1 MLLNPY
7 SINWTEGKNA
17 YRLARWQQE
26 PLVKICGATRTTKPS
41 ILDLTGGLGFDSL
54 LLAQAG
60 AEVTIFERNPLV
72 QQALKTALES
82 GRTDER
88 LKPACD
94 RLTLIEADAVLYL
107 KQHPLSAEV
116 VYLDPMFP
124 DLKKDAKS
132 NGAMQW
138 LQAQAEPP
146 SLEEEKALL
155 ETAKAAALQKVVVK
169 RSKKAPFLAQEKPHH
184 QYHYRSCR
192 FDVYLPFD

>member
-1 MLLNPY
+1 MSSELY
-7 SINWTEGKNA
+7 IINWSEGKNG

-26 PLVKICGATRTTKPS
+26 PLVKICGATRQTKPS
-41 ILDLTGGLGFDSL
+41 ILDLTGGLGFDAL

-60 AEVTIFERNPLV
+60 CEVTLFERNPLV
-72 QQALKTALES
+72 QQALQKALAS
-82 GRTDER
+82 GRLDIR

-94 RLTLIEADAVLYL
+94 RLQLIESDAIVYL
-107 KQHPLSAEV
+107 REHPLKAEV

-124 DLKKDAKS
+124 DSKKEAKS

-146 SLEEEKALL
+146 SLEEEQALL
-155 ETAKAAALQKVVVK
+155 EAAKTSTLKKVVVK
-169 RSKKAPFLAQEKPHH
+169 RPKNAHFLANQPPHH

-192 FDVYLPFD
+192 FDVY

>member
-1 MLLNPY
+1 MSSAPY

-26 PLVKICGATRTTKPS
+26 PLVKICGATRAEKPS

-60 AEVTIFERNPLV
+60 CYVTLFERHSRVHN
-72 QQALKTALES
+72 ALSTALATA
-82 GRTDER
+82 RTHEN
-88 LKPACD
+88 LKSACE

-107 KQHPLSAEV
+107 QKYALHAEV

-124 DLKKDAKS
+124 DSKKEAKS

-138 LQAQAEPP
+138 LQSLAASP
-146 SLEEEKALL
+146 SLDEEIALL
-155 ETAKAAALQKVVVK
+155 ETAKSAALKKVVVK
-169 RSKKAPFLAQEKPHH
+169 RPKKAPFLANQKPHH

-192 FDVYLPFD
+192 FDVY